1 MPNIPEVLV
10 DGDPIDYS
18 GLPEG
23 LRGGVECYL
32 IHGVLPGSFL
42 KSIIINDLRGAVL
55 YADDQN
61 VLLLRGIVKWFIN
74 HAPPQSHGS
83 YVLMDCWARFRGTG
97 RSDPNA

>member
-1 MPNIPEVLV
+1 MPGLPPPLV

-23 LRGGVECYL
+23 LRGGVERYL

-42 KSIIINDLRGAVL
+42 KAIIINDLKGAVL

-74 HAPPQSHGS
+74 HAPPRSWGS
-83 YVLMDCWARFRGTG
+83 YELMDSWSRFRGT
-97 RSDPNA
+97 DKE